1 MSRPRQSGG
10 MPRRYRRLIAVAA
23 VGLALGCAGAALGAW
38 TVALNAGSTAEGQSP
53 AKPPAPATP
62 TAACSTGTKVTV
74 SWTALTGAKNY
85 TVYDGPSAT
94 GPWTSLSTVTTT
106 SFTTASLTPAGT
118 YYFAVVM
125 TTNDANWPS
134 SAQST
139 ASAPRTITA
148 TTCA

>member
-1 MSRPRQSGG
+1 MMATIRSTRRWLSGRVIVIG
-10 MPRRYRRLIAVAA
+10 VVAA
-23 VGLALGCAGAALGAW
+23 IAGFAGTAIATSW
-38 TVALNAGSTAEGQSP
+38 TVTLNAGSSSEGQSP

-85 TVYDGPSAT
+85 TVYDGPST
-94 GPWTSLSTVTTT
+94 SGPWTSLGTVTTT

-118 YYFAVVM
+118 YYFAVTM
-125 TTNDANWPS
+125 TTNDANWLS
-134 SAQST
+134 STQST
-139 ASAPRTITA
+139 ASTPRTITT